1 MSPLMLYLVAEVG
14 HIVAVSQY
22 RKLIESRTGSC
33 FEATATFLCAS
44 SIAYSLFSLMYMALG
59 LCESSPGLISLDAM
73 YLIAALGGV
82 LWLKCCRKG
91 STMGKITV
99 TAVVHCWGLTIGR
112 RVIGRYVKGEEMDAG
127 LIGVGIAVAVLDGVI
142 AGRMVDKQ
150 TDEVMALFTY
160 YLLCFLSLLPSFPWL
175 YQSLSPPHSL
185 SFTLLSLVI
194 AFAVST
200 I

>member
-1 MSPLMLYLVAEVG
+1 
-14 HIVAVSQY
+14 
-22 RKLIESRTGSC
+22 
-33 FEATATFLCAS
+33 
-44 SIAYSLFSLMYMALG
+44 
-59 LCESSPGLISLDAM
+59 
-73 YLIAALGGV
+73 
-82 LWLKCCRKG
+82 
-91 STMGKITV
+91 MGKITV

-160 YLLCFLSLLPSFPWL
+160 YLLCFLTLLPSFPWL
-175 YQSLSPPHSL
+175 YQSSSPPHSL